1 MAMFRVDRRLFTN
14 FDWVLLLL
22 ILLVCGMAYCN
33 LYSAAYPPKGWGTP
47 LYLKQVYLLLIGF
60 LGFFFLVGFD
70 YQELHS
76 WNYPMYFL
84 IIILLLVAHFFL
96 GKTAGGAQRWINLGV
111 LKLQPSE
118 PAKLMLVITLA
129 SYYSRNE
136 IIDGYSLKKLGIPIL
151 LTAVPFVLVIMQPDL
166 GTALMLGII
175 FVSMTV
181 FVRIRLSA
189 YVIMICLAAVIGVF
203 GWNQV
208 LKPYQKQRIETFFNP
223 ETDPMGHGYQITQS
237 KIAVGSGGMF
247 GKGYM
252 EGTQGHLHF
261 LPERHTDFA
270 FSVWGEEWG
279 FVGSV
284 FFIAVYFFMLLWG
297 LNVAMG
303 ARDRFGMLLSFGV
316 VMLIFWQ
323 AVINLMMILGFLP
336 VVGIPLPLFSYG
348 GSSLLTTLFG
358 LGIIMNVRMRR
369 FQAACLKE

>member
-14 FDWVLLLL
+14 FDWIFLLLV
-22 ILLVCGMAYCN
+22 LLVCGMAYFN
-33 LYSAAYPPKGWGTP
+33 LYSATYPPKSWGMP
-47 LYLKQVYLLLIGF
+47 LYLKQFYLLLLGF
-60 LGFFFLVGFD
+60 LGFLFLIGFD

-84 IIILLLVAHFFL
+84 IIVLLVVAHFLL
-96 GKTAGGAQRWINLGV
+96 GKSAGGAQRWINLGV

-136 IIDGYSLKKLGIPIL
+136 IIEGYSLKDLGIPIL
-151 LTAVPFVLVIMQPDL
+151 LTVVPFVLIVLQPDL

-175 FVSMTV
+175 FVSMTL
-181 FVRIRLSA
+181 FVKLRFSTYI
-189 YVIMICLAAVIGVF
+189 IMICIAAIIGVF

-223 ETDPMGHGYQITQS
+223 ENDPMGHGYQIMQS

-279 FVGSV
+279 FIGSV
-284 FFIAVYFFMLLWG
+284 FFLAIYFFMLLWG
-297 LNVAMG
+297 LNIAMS
-303 ARDRFGMLLSFGV
+303 ARDRFGMLLCFGV

-358 LGIIMNVRMRR
+358 MGIVMNVRMRR
-369 FQAACLKE
+369 FQPARSKD

>member
-1 MAMFRVDRRLFTN
+1 MAIFRVDRRLFTN
-14 FDWVLLLL
+14 FDWVFLLL

-33 LYSAAYPPKGWGTP
+33 LYSATFPPKTHGMP
-47 LYLKQVYLLLIGF
+47 LYLKQCYLLLLGF
-60 LGFFFLVGFD
+60 AGFFFLIGFD

-84 IIILLLVAHFFL
+84 IILLLVIAHFFL
-96 GKTAGGAQRWINLGV
+96 GKTAGGAQRWVDLGV

-136 IIDGYSLKKLGIPIL
+136 IVSGYSLKDLAIPIL
-151 LTAVPFVLVIMQPDL
+151 LTGIPFLLIMLQPDL

-175 FVSMTV
+175 FVSMTA
-181 FVRIRLSA
+181 FVKIRFST
-189 YVIMICLAAVIGVF
+189 YVIMICIAAVVGVF
-203 GWNQV
+203 GWNQI

-223 ETDPMGHGYQITQS
+223 ENDPMGHGYQIMQS
-237 KIAVGSGGMF
+237 KIAVGSGEMF

-284 FFIAVYFFMLLWG
+284 FFLAIYFFMLLWG
-297 LNVAMG
+297 LNIAMS
-303 ARDRFGMLLSFGV
+303 ARDRFGMLLCFGV

-336 VVGIPLPLFSYG
+336 VVGIPLPMFSYG

-358 LGIIMNVRMRR
+358 MGIVMNVRMRR
-369 FQAACLKE
+369 FQNVMSKE